1 MDGIILA
8 GGEGRRMRPLT
19 LTTPKPLLALQN
31 RPILEWSLLSLR
43 GIVERVLIVV
53 HYLKAQVADFM
64 ARQTLF
70 ADYALVEQL
79 PRPLGTGHAL
89 QCCRDCLQSDDFLVI
104 NGDDLF
110 SRSAL
115 GQLSRQRYG
124 ILAAHRLD
132 YDRYG
137 VIVRNASGRLP
148 ALSMRSRRAGRYPA
162 PAPCNIGAY
171 KFRAD
176 VFDYA
181 LEKTARGEF
190 EITDYMTAAARDHA
204 VAMVDSPFWLPIG
217 DPGALEAAQSA
228 DISALDTSRRGRKRV
243 RPFCVG
249 RSYSLNREVGLGY
262 GFRYSCV
269 KIVCTIFHN
278 SETTPRP

>member
-132 YDRYG
+132 YERYG
-137 VIVRNASGRLP
+137 VIVRNAVGDFQAIDEKPPR
-148 ALSMRSRRAGRYPA
+148 GRYPA
-162 PAPCNIGAY
+162 PAPCSIGAY

-181 LEKTARGEF
+181 LEKTARGEY
-190 EITDYMTAAARDHA
+190 EISDYMTAAARDHA
-204 VAMVDSPFWLPIG
+204 VAVVDSPFWLPMG
-217 DPGALEAAQSA
+217 DPGALKAAQSA
-228 DISALDTSRRGRKRV
+228 DITRWIPA
-243 RPFCVG
+243 P
-249 RSYSLNREVGLGY
+249 
-262 GFRYSCV
+262 
-269 KIVCTIFHN
+269 
-278 SETTPRP
+278 

>member
-19 LTTPKPLLALQN
+19 LSTPKPLLALQN
-31 RPILEWSLLSLR
+31 RPILEWSLMSLR
-43 GIVERVLIVV
+43 GIVDRVLVVV

-89 QCCRDCLQSDDFLVI
+89 RCCQDYLRGDAFLVI

-115 GQLSRQRYG
+115 RELSRQDYG
-124 ILAAHRLD
+124 ILSMLRQD
-132 YDRYG
+132 YERYG
-137 VIVRNASGRLP
+137 VIVRNA
-148 ALSMRSRRAGRYPA
+148 AGAFQAIDEKPPGGSYTA
-162 PAPCNIGAY
+162 PAPCSIGAY
-171 KFRAD
+171 KFRSE

-181 LEKTARGEF
+181 LEKTARGEY
-190 EITDYMTAAARDHA
+190 EISDYMTAAARDHA
-204 VAMVDSPFWLPIG
+204 VTVVDSPFWLPIG
-217 DPGALEAAQSA
+217 DPEALAAAQSV
-228 DISALDTSRRGRKRV
+228 DISRWI
-243 RPFCVG
+243 P
-249 RSYSLNREVGLGY
+249 N
-262 GFRYSCV
+262 
-269 KIVCTIFHN
+269 
-278 SETTPRP
+278 